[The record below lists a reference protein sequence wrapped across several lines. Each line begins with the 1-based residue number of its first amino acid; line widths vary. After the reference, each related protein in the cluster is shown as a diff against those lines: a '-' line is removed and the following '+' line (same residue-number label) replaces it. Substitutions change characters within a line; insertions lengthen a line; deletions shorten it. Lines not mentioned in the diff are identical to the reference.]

1 MAHTYEELKSKTL
14 AQLRE
19 IAGTITD
26 DDAVQGFT
34 QMNKDHL
41 LRAIC
46 KALHIEMHGHHEVVG
61 LNKTEIK
68 SQIKDLK
75 QSRDQALSAHDHA
88 KLKDVR
94 RQMHHLKRQI
104 HKATV

>member
-26 DDAVQGFT
+26 DAIQGFT

-41 LRAIC
+41 LKAIC
-46 KALHIEMHGHHEVVG
+46 KAQHIEMHGHHEVVG
-61 LNKTEIK
+61 LNKTQIK

-75 QSRDQALSAHDHA
+75 QNRDQALSAHDHA

-94 RQMHHLKRQI
+94 RRMHHLKRQI